1 MSEVQIIHTAW
12 HFWTVQSSSTYH
24 NQRYLTDPMAILKG
38 IEVSVVIAGKALT
51 EYDDEDTADQ
61 SPEHPSEVSKYI
73 EAVSD
78 AEFSIDI
85 TVPQSYEFRADAVAF
100 KLTLDGVFVTNA
112 LCRKAKLK
120 RLCKDWHENI
130 AGSEV
135 KDGEQWYLR
144 PFKFND
150 IEIGKTRLHIVIL
163 Y

>member
-1 MSEVQIIHTAW
+1 
-12 HFWTVQSSSTYH
+12 
-24 NQRYLTDPMAILKG
+24 MAILKG
-38 IEVSVVIAGKALT
+38 IKVSIVIDRKALT
-51 EYDDEDTADQ
+51 EYDGEDTADQ

-85 TVPQSYEFRADAVAF
+85 TVPQSYEFRADALAF

-112 LCRKAKLK
+112 LCRKALLQS
-120 RLCKDWHENI
+120 LCKDWQTNV

-150 IEIGKTRLHIVIL
+150 IKIGKTRLHIVIL